1 MRMHSPSLARRSLRQ
16 MLLIAAIDDNGSLK
30 RAAQVIGMSQP
41 RAAKALQEA
50 EELKKR
56 KLFH

>member
-1 MRMHSPSLARRSLRQ
+1 MHSPSLARRSLRQ